1 MHYNK
6 PVAWCVPVC
15 SWLWGHWSPLPGTAH
30 ITSFWVI
37 TSSGANNLV
46 RIQTWCLENWLSP
59 ARLTRKVTSLSFP
72 NTEVPQI
79 SKVDCLMHLNPF
91 LNVFYVISWL
101 SDLWTSSCLQVWY
114 TPSASL
120 WTSPVALLMT
130 SLSVRAPP
138 LCCCCWWW
146 QWCTSAAPLW
156 KHLS

>member
-1 MHYNK
+1 M
-6 PVAWCVPVC
+6 CLSVPDFGATDHLYLALLT
-15 SWLWGHWSPLPGTAH
+15 SPHFGWLLPLGLTTSSEFRPDVWRIDFLLPG
-30 ITSFWVI
+30 WP
-37 TSSGANNLV
+37 
-46 RIQTWCLENWLSP
+46 EKSP
-59 ARLTRKVTSLSFP
+59 SVSFP